1 MSLTR
6 NVNDDITC
14 EELVELVTEY
24 LEGALTPAARERIE
38 LHLAGCEGCRAH
50 VAQVRAV
57 LRVAGALP
65 PERLSDGAEDELVAA
80 FLSWAN
86 ERRCV

>member
-1 MSLTR
+1 MH
-6 NVNDDITC
+6 DDITC

-38 LHLAGCEGCRAH
+38 LHLAGCDGCSAH
-50 VAQVRAV
+50 LEQVRAV

-65 PERLSDGAEDELVAA
+65 PERLSDGAEDELVAT

-86 ERRCV
+86 ERRRM